1 MPHTQ
6 HTRTPSQSFSCHWP
20 TTPSIVPSLLWLCA
34 VIGHT
39 ALALLVVSPAVAC
52 GGAVQA
58 AGLINPEASAV
69 SSKLQL
75 CFPTMTSPPP
85 SLPTQAQPPQ
95 LHFLSPFT
103 ACFNVHCNKQWEVS
117 DCRSIHNTVIKC
129 ARLCTPD
136 VFWVFQRLMKVWFY
150 YSFFSSSIT
159 STCIYLLWP
168 DS

>member
-1 MPHTQ
+1 MVSVVASDHTPIPTFNQ
-6 HTRTPSQSFSCHWP
+6 VHYLQLMWFDLTHATHTTHSHTRSLFLLPLTDCSLHRSSF
-20 TTPSIVPSLLWLCA
+20 LWLCA

-85 SLPTQAQPPQ
+85 ILPTQAQPPQ
-95 LHFLSPFT
+95 LHFLPPFS
-103 ACFNVHCNKQWEVS
+103 ACFNV
-117 DCRSIHNTVIKC
+117 
-129 ARLCTPD
+129 LCME
-136 VFWVFQRLMKVWFY
+136 Q
-150 YSFFSSSIT
+150 
-159 STCIYLLWP
+159 
-168 DS
+168 